1 MKRSGAGF
9 DPSHNGRLDI
19 RNSRSCSACIRKLPA
34 KTARCR
40 GFSDLHAQ
48 RRGVAGVRCGF
59 LPPTRLAQIRREPL
73 ATAHSSGRVAADPHR
88 AQAQDSC
95 GVAKVESHQTGTD
108 DADSSLEVI
117 SV

>member
-1 MKRSGAGF
+1 MSVGGK
-9 DPSHNGRLDI
+9 NGPRWGPFSLRRL
-19 RNSRSCSACIRKLPA
+19 L
-34 KTARCR
+34 
-40 GFSDLHAQ
+40 L
-48 RRGVAGVRCGF
+48 
-59 LPPTRLAQIRREPL
+59 PTRLAQIRREPL

-95 GVAKVESHQTGTD
+95 GVAKVESHQTRTD